1 MLIIPVCIDISLT
14 LVLVPNLHIVSV
26 SLVTSQPG
34 SEIMDT
40 TSLCDVAIRSACI
53 PFIINNVCCV
63 MSYFVSVHFE
73 PVLLDVIASDTLL
86 AVHLH
91 ACRAVFHA
99 GVCYELTMYRH
110 AVRILTIYLA
120 VPQIC
125 WLFKHLCGR
134 LLDAELLL
142 FFLCLWLLWLI
153 I

>member
-1 MLIIPVCIDISLT
+1 MLCQV
-14 LVLVPNLHIVSV
+14 VLSVSV
-26 SLVTSQPG
+26 
-34 SEIMDT
+34 
-40 TSLCDVAIRSACI
+40 R
-53 PFIINNVCCV
+53 
-63 MSYFVSVHFE
+63 FE
-73 PVLLDVIASDTLL
+73 PGLLDVLASDTLL

-91 ACRAVFHA
+91 SCPAVFHV

-142 FFLCLWLLWLI
+142 FFMFVVVVVDHLVMQQWLNNI
-153 I
+153 KVD